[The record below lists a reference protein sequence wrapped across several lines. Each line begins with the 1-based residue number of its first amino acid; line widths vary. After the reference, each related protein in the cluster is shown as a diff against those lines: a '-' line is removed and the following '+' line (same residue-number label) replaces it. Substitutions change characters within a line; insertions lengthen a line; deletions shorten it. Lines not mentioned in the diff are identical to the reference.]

1 MVDLVVSCL
10 LGACGLCLILIMFKL
25 YTYLQCWAI
34 FLHQQRQSYNNM
46 NRLRETRE
54 LQQQASKNFA
64 VLKYATHCAMILVGA
79 FTLTQL
85 VLIYMHSSYSET
97 SPIKVTALEFT
108 QAQSDLPW
116 YSFWSM

>member
-54 LQQQASKNFA
+54 RQQQATKRFI
-64 VLKYATHCAMILVGA
+64 VLKYAVHCAMILVGL
-79 FTLTQL
+79 FTVTQL
-85 VLIYMHSSYSET
+85 ILIYMHSSYAQT
-97 SPIKVTALEFT
+97 SPL
-108 QAQSDLPW
+108 
-116 YSFWSM
+116 